1 MSDSLENMAEMQNE
15 IDQPNNGVAPELEE
29 NTPPQGDTEEMELY
43 IEAEGDQTEE
53 PKDGLDE
60 EAKLRAAII
69 KKDRQRK
76 EERDKRIALEKE
88 LAEVS
93 ARVNAIEKGPRPSPY
108 DFDSDEDFYS
118 ALDDWNGKGAKA
130 QKQDEQPSQ
139 NQAFQNSV
147 DEQVYLELSE
157 EKLTKLVPDYAK
169 QKEGLVEQFK
179 QYGGGEQ
186 NISHLTSIAKQVGV
200 DVAKAFVG
208 LNKNPSLVREINY
221 AYAKQSYAA
230 LAEVLAKAENKVRL
244 QARKPLDTQP
254 EPTIPNGGRIDNLQA
269 AVEKAKEAW
278 INDGS
283 IANYN
288 AYKAAQKA
296 AKAK

>member
-1 MSDSLENMAEMQNE
+1 MSDSLENMAEMQSE
-15 IDQPNNGVAPELEE
+15 IDQPNNGVAPELEG
-29 NTPPQGDTEEMELY
+29 NAPPQGGTEEMELV

-60 EAKLRAAII
+60 EAKLRAAIV

-76 EERDKRIALEKE
+76 EERDKRIALEKK

-93 ARVNAIEKGPRPSPY
+93 ERVNAIEKGPRPDPY
-108 DFDSDEDFYS
+108 DFDSKEEFYS
-118 ALDDWNGKGAKA
+118 ALDEWEGKAAKA
-130 QKQDEQPSQ
+130 QKQDDQTSQ
-139 NQAFQNSV
+139 NQTFQNSV

-157 EKLTKLVPDYAK
+157 EKLTKLVPDYAQ
-169 QKEGLVEQFK
+169 QKSGLVEQFK

-186 NISHLTSIAKQVGV
+186 NISHLTSIAKQTGV

-208 LNKNPSLVREINY
+208 LNKNPSLVREIND

-230 LAEVLAKAENKVRL
+230 LAEVLAKAEQKVKF

-254 EPTIPNGGRIDNLQA
+254 EPDVGSG
-269 AVEKAKEAW
+269 AVKSSDPLSQFGKFE
-278 INDGS
+278 
-283 IANYN
+283 
-288 AYKAAQKA
+288 
-296 AKAK
+296 

>member
-15 IDQPNNGVAPELEE
+15 VAQPVDVVVADAEE
-29 NTPPQGDTEEMELY
+29 TSSPQTGDEEMELY
-43 IEAEGDQTEE
+43 IEAEGDQAEE

-108 DFDSDEDFYS
+108 DFDSEEDFYS
-118 ALDDWNGKGAKA
+118 ALDEWNGKGAKA
-130 QKQDEQPSQ
+130 QKQDDQPSQ
-139 NQAFQNSV
+139 NQTFQNSV

-169 QKEGLVEQFK
+169 QKSGLVEQFK
-179 QYGGGEQ
+179 QYGGNEQ
-186 NISHLTSIAKQVGV
+186 NIAHLTSIGRQRGV

-208 LNKNPSLVREINY
+208 LNKNPSLVRELSE
-221 AYAKQSYAA
+221 AYATQNPFA
-230 LAEVLAKAENKVRL
+230 LADVLAKAEQKVRL
-244 QARKPLDTQP
+244 QARKPIDTQP
-254 EPTIPNGGRIDNLQA
+254 EPDVGSG
-269 AVEKAKEAW
+269 AVKSSDPLSQFGKFE
-278 INDGS
+278 
-283 IANYN
+283 
-288 AYKAAQKA
+288 
-296 AKAK
+296 